1 MRKLKEKVIA
11 LEEEEEEEE
20 KIQITSSVCI
30 DCILNY
36 LIHIYICIH
45 IFFHNKNIIIL

>member
-1 MRKLKEKVIA
+1 MRKLKENVIA
-11 LEEEEEEEE
+11 LEEEEEEE

-36 LIHIYICIH
+36 LIHIYIRIH